1 MKVLLLLAAAAPLA
15 LAQYDYNTA
24 SPGSSTSSAAGS
36 ATPTASSSGSAP
48 TINVGA
54 SGFTFSPDSVTVP
67 VGGQV
72 VFKFAAFSAGHSA
85 TQADFS
91 SPCVPA
97 AAGANGTAP
106 FNSGLVSQGGQ
117 TFVVTVQSSDPLWFY
132 CGQLGHCQ
140 GGMVGVINPPASG
153 NTLDE
158 FKSAAANVAK
168 SSLPSSVQGGVLGG
182 SASGGSTSG
191 STSATAASSTSKSGA
206 GMLVPGGALFLGGL
220 FAALLR

>member
-15 LAQYDYNTA
+15 LAQYDYNTG
-24 SPGSSTSSAAGS
+24 SSGSSTSSTAGS
-36 ATPTASSSGSAP
+36 ATATASSSGSAP

-54 SGFTFSPDSVTVP
+54 SGLTFSPDSVTVP

-85 TQADFS
+85 TQADFAA
-91 SPCVPA
+91 PCAPA
-97 AAGANGTAP
+97 AGGANGSTP

-117 TFVVTVQSSDPLWFY
+117 TFVVDVASSDPMWFY
-132 CGQLGHCQ
+132 CGQVSHCQ

-153 NTLDE
+153 QTLDE
-158 FKSAAANVAK
+158 FKSAAAGTSK
-168 SSLPSSVQGGVLGG
+168 SSLPASVQGGTLGG
-182 SASGGSTSG
+182 KASGGTSTTPASTS
-191 STSATAASSTSKSGA
+191 STTKSGA